1 MKACKYIS
9 KGHFELTETDRPVL
23 VGPKDAVVRVTVNV
37 ETLETK
43 TCDRMREI
51 SHSRQEEWTDVI
63 VRRYCP

>member
-23 VGPKDAVVRVTVNV
+23 VGPKDAVVRVKSGDRVTVNV

-51 SHSRQEEWTDVI
+51 S
-63 VRRYCP
+63 